1 MSRAVWIGL
10 LAGLALI
17 AGLAWLF
24 YGGDD
29 DDSASGPVTIV
40 DYTDSEAE
48 SADEEGDGR
57 RAPPRYP
64 LLEEP
69 SESESEAV
77 ESKPLPELEASDESV
92 REEASALSGAEPL
105 ESLLLPERLIER
117 FVVTFNSLDGSMAPL
132 SKWPMRH
139 AEGVPEVARVDEGRF
154 RWKPANHRRYD
165 AYVRVFTTPDASTLV
180 DLYIRYYPL
189 LQEAYAALGEE
200 EDYFNDRVI
209 AIIDHLLEAP
219 PARESYALRQPR
231 VLFTFL
237 DPELERLSPGQKIL
251 LRIGPEHS
259 EAVRAQLRAIR
270 AEIVAR
276 TGADDGP

>member
-10 LAGLALI
+10 LVGLALI
-17 AGLAWLF
+17 AGLAWLL
-24 YGGDD
+24 YGTDDGDGD
-29 DDSASGPVTIV
+29 SGPSTIV
-40 DYTDSEAE
+40 DYTDPEAE
-48 SADEEGDGR
+48 GAGDGGDG

-69 SESESEAV
+69 AEGDAEAV
-77 ESKPLPELEASDESV
+77 QTEPLPELEASDESV
-92 REEASALSGAEPL
+92 RGEATALPGAEPL

-117 FVVTFNSLDGSMAPL
+117 FVVTFNSLDGRMAPL
-132 SKWPMRH
+132 SKWPIRH
-139 AEGVPEVARVDEGRF
+139 AEGVPEVARVEEGRF
-154 RWKPANHRRYD
+154 RWKPANHGRYD
-165 AYVRVFTTPDASTLV
+165 PYVRAFTTPDANTLV

-219 PARESYALRQPR
+219 EARESYALRQPR
-231 VLFTFL
+231 VLFTFA

-259 EAVRAQLRAIR
+259 AAVREQLRAIR

-276 TGADDGP
+276 TGADDGQ

>member
-117 FVVTFNSLDGSMAPL
+117 FSPQRRRDDVPLPPTVGISSPPMDPSLASHPL
-132 SKWPMRH
+132 
-139 AEGVPEVARVDEGRF
+139 ACFFCVD
-154 RWKPANHRRYD
+154 K
-165 AYVRVFTTPDASTLV
+165 T
-180 DLYIRYYPL
+180 
-189 LQEAYAALGEE
+189 
-200 EDYFNDRVI
+200 
-209 AIIDHLLEAP
+209 
-219 PARESYALRQPR
+219 
-231 VLFTFL
+231 
-237 DPELERLSPGQKIL
+237 
-251 LRIGPEHS
+251 
-259 EAVRAQLRAIR
+259 RAQACWRHNLA
-270 AEIVAR
+270 
-276 TGADDGP
+276 TKK